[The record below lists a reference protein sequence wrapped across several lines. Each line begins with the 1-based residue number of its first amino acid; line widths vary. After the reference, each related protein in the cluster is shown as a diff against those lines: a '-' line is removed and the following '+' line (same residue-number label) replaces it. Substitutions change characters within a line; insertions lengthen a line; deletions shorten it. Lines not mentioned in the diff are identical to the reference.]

1 MNNPADQLSP
11 QSCRA
16 ARKLLKIT
24 QAELANL
31 AQISLSTLRRFESGD
46 GKTSDYAA
54 RQILAAL
61 EHEGILFVGAL
72 RQPQLK

>member
-1 MNNPADQLSP
+1 MSKVADHLSP

-16 ARKLLKIT
+16 ARMLLRLS

-31 AQISLSTLRRFESGD
+31 AEISVSTLRRFESGD
-46 GKTSDYAA
+46 GKASDYAA

-61 EHEGILFVGAL
+61 EREGILFVGAL